1 MEPPLSQ
8 LLYCTNDGGKVLR
21 PNMVYLDLAEKL
33 VAQIKSGEIPPGSR
47 LPTHRAFAEQN
58 GVALATATRAYKTL
72 KQRSFIVGER
82 GRGMFVRNPELPLTL
97 GIEQFEDAPPVDL
110 VFNMPADPGD
120 GDVLR
125 SGLRWL
131 ARRGDLNS
139 VLRYQP
145 HGGVLSERRTIA
157 AYLSNRVG
165 KIDAENLF
173 ITSGAQHGL
182 SIVALGLLKRG
193 DIVATDQLTYPGF
206 RAVVGLRD
214 LSLHS
219 VAEREGSM
227 NPESLLR
234 LCKTKSVRA
243 VYLTPTVHN
252 PLGSVM
258 DEKTRRE
265 IVAVARHFDL
275 LIIED
280 GAYDF
285 LETDPPPSFLQLA
298 PERSVYI
305 GGVSKVLATGLR
317 LGYIVVPPDL
327 AGAVT
332 MAIRATTWNT
342 PAVITALVTHWIE
355 DGSILEFENRR
366 REAGARGQRLCQE
379 YLNGYDIC
387 SHQYASFTWVRLP
400 KRKRADPIVAML
412 ADRGVA
418 VSSAEPYAVPPGTD
432 NALRL
437 AFGGISEEGLRLSLK
452 SICKVVDMA

>member
-8 LLYCTNDGGKVLR
+8 LLYCTKDSGKVLR

-72 KQRSFIVGER
+72 KQRGFIVGEG

-214 LSLHS
+214 L
-219 VAEREGSM
+219 
-227 NPESLLR
+227 
-234 LCKTKSVRA
+234 
-243 VYLTPTVHN
+243 
-252 PLGSVM
+252 
-258 DEKTRRE
+258 
-265 IVAVARHFDL
+265 
-275 LIIED
+275 
-280 GAYDF
+280 
-285 LETDPPPSFLQLA
+285 
-298 PERSVYI
+298 
-305 GGVSKVLATGLR
+305 
-317 LGYIVVPPDL
+317 
-327 AGAVT
+327 
-332 MAIRATTWNT
+332 
-342 PAVITALVTHWIE
+342 
-355 DGSILEFENRR
+355 
-366 REAGARGQRLCQE
+366 
-379 YLNGYDIC
+379 
-387 SHQYASFTWVRLP
+387 
-400 KRKRADPIVAML
+400 
-412 ADRGVA
+412 
-418 VSSAEPYAVPPGTD
+418 
-432 NALRL
+432 
-437 AFGGISEEGLRLSLK
+437 
-452 SICKVVDMA
+452 